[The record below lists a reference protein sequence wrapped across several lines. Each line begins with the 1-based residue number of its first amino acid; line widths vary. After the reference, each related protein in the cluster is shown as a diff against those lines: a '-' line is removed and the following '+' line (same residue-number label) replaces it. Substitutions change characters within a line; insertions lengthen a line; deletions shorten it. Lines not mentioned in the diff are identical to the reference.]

1 MTKKVT
7 APIKKSAAVIKSPER
22 LQIVAIGASAGGLEA
37 ITELLQNLTPNTGMV
52 FIYNPHLSPDHKS
65 LLTSLLSKS
74 TAMKVQEVTDKILM
88 KPNYFYIIPPDKEMT
103 VMDGHIQL
111 NARSKERVVHLPID
125 TFFSSLA
132 ETHKEDAIGVV
143 LSGSANDGTR
153 GLLAIKA
160 GGGLTFAQN
169 ESAKFNSMPQSA
181 ITAGAV
187 DFVLSPKE
195 IAKELIRISKS
206 NYIKKE
212 TIIPVEKEI
221 ENTDPDLK
229 IILNLILKHS
239 QVDFSHYKMPTIK
252 RRILRRMLLHKLTSL
267 KDYAQFIK
275 KQEGEI
281 DILYQDL
288 LINVTNFFRDTDA
301 HEYLK
306 STLFPKL
313 LQAKKA
319 NEKLRIWVPACSTGE
334 EAYSIAMNL
343 LEIQSEQG
351 TNIPVQIFASDLS
364 LKAITKARIGEYSK
378 TELEM
383 VSPKRIQRFYT
394 KTGSIYR
401 IAKVVRD
408 MCIFAPHNILRDPP
422 FSRVDFISCC
432 NLFIYLDTPAQK
444 KTLTTFHYALNEEG
458 FLMLGKSESIGASN
472 HLFKNINSKHKI
484 YSRKINKGGHML
496 PELLPRIPDSMA
508 DKRISPLSVTNH
520 ISVKNI
526 GFDGDIDAILL
537 SKYVPACVVINHSM
551 EIIQFRGETD
561 SFLKHPTGK
570 ASLNVLKLVAPEIAF
585 ELRHCIPV
593 VIKTKQAIR
602 KSGIEVKGAPVP
614 KLISIEVIPLAIDW
628 EEPLLLII
636 FSMPELVETFL
647 QESGNRKNNLL
658 AKDRKIQKLEKE
670 LTAARADM
678 HAFSQDQEAFIEELQ
693 SANEEVVSSNEELQ
707 SVNEELETSKEE
719 IESSNE
725 ELTTT
730 NEELQTRNELLNESY
745 MYSDAILS
753 NIHDSLIVLDKDLRI
768 VSASKSFYKKFTFTP
783 EEVEGILLYDI
794 GNKEWDIPALRNLL
808 EDILPKKSEF
818 YDFEVSHNFPRLGE
832 KILRLNATSI
842 YQKTQRAE
850 LILLSIE
857 DFTERKKSQQLILD
871 SEERFETAVAA
882 VQGLVWTNNSKG
894 EMKGE
899 QKSWAA
905 LTGQSYEEYQG
916 YGWTNVV
923 HQEDIQSTLKAWK
936 ISVKTKTPLNVE
948 HRLRLKTGEWRNFS
962 VKAIPILHADGSI
975 KEWVGV
981 HTDITLQKVA
991 EEKIVNFSKELEKQV
1006 KDRTKEL
1013 ALSNQQLEENIMSLK
1028 IVNKELESFSYIA
1041 SHDLQEPLRKIQT
1054 LASRIIETE
1063 TALSDKGKDYFERMQ
1078 KAAERMQALITD
1090 LLSYSSVHNTKGRNL
1105 ITTDLNVLIE
1115 EVKNQLSE
1123 IIKEK
1128 KATVIAHPLCDVNVI
1143 PNQFRQVMLN
1153 LISNALKFSK
1163 SDTAPVI
1170 TIKSNK
1176 VKYSKINNVTLPRL
1190 KEYCHITVAD
1200 NGIGFEDDY
1209 REKIFEIFQRL
1220 HGKENYPGTGI
1231 GLAIVKKIVENH
1243 HGIISAKGKQGEGAT
1258 FEMYIPA

>member
-1 MTKKVT
+1 MRKKVNT
-7 APIKKSAAVIKSPER
+7 PKIKSATSIKSQEA
-22 LQIVAIGASAGGLEA
+22 LHVVGIGASAGGLEA
-37 ITELLQNLTPNTGMV
+37 ITELLQNITPNTGMV
-52 FIYNPHLSPDHKS
+52 FIYIPHLSPDHKS
-65 LLTSLLSKS
+65 LLTSLLAKS

-88 KPNYFYIIPPDKEMT
+88 KPNSFYIIPPDKEMT
-103 VMDGHIQL
+103 VLDGHIQL

-125 TFFSSLA
+125 TFFTSLA
-132 ETHKEDAIGVV
+132 EIHKEDAIGVV
-143 LSGSANDGTR
+143 LSGSANDGTK

-160 GGGLTFAQN
+160 AGGLTFAQN
-169 ESAKFNSMPQSA
+169 DSAKFNSMPHSA

-206 NYIKKE
+206 KYVKRDKVKQEIN
-212 TIIPVEKEI
+212 EI
-221 ENTDPDLK
+221 ENTDPNLK
-229 IILNLILKHS
+229 IILNLLLKQT

-267 KDYAQFIK
+267 KDYAQFITE
-275 KQEGEI
+275 QEGEI

-288 LINVTNFFRDTDA
+288 LINVTNFFRDTEA
-301 HEYLK
+301 HQYLK
-306 STLFPKL
+306 TTLFPKL
-313 LQAKKA
+313 LKGKKS
-319 NEKLRIWVPACSTGE
+319 NEKLRIWVPACATGE
-334 EAYSIAMNL
+334 EAYSIAMSL
-343 LEIQSEQG
+343 LEIQGQQG

-364 LKAITKARIGEYSK
+364 IKAITKARIGEYSK
-378 TELEM
+378 QEIEM
-383 VSPKRIQRFYT
+383 VSPKQIQRFYT
-394 KTGSIYR
+394 KTGSKYR

-408 MCIFAPHNILRDPP
+408 MCVFAPHNILRDPP

-432 NLFIYLDTPAQK
+432 NLFIYLDSAAQK
-444 KTLTTFHYALNEEG
+444 KTLSTFHYALNDHG
-458 FLMLGKSESIGASN
+458 FLMLGKSESIGTSN
-472 HLFKNINSKHKI
+472 HLFTKINSKHKI
-484 YSRKINKGGHML
+484 YSRKVNKGGRML
-496 PELLPRIPDSMA
+496 PELLPRITDSIA
-508 DKRISPLSVTNH
+508 DRRSIPLSETNNF
-520 ISVKNI
+520 SEKKI

-537 SKYVPACVVINHSM
+537 SKYVPACVVINHTM

-570 ASLNVLKLVAPEIAF
+570 ASLNVLKMTDPEIAF
-585 ELRHCIPV
+585 ELRHCIPL

-636 FSMPELVETFL
+636 FSMPELLEKFVQDGTN
-647 QESGNRKNNLL
+647 GKYNLI
-658 AKDRKIQKLEKE
+658 AKDKKIQKLEKE
-670 LTAARADM
+670 LNAARADT
-678 HAFSQDQEAFIEELQ
+678 HAFAQDQEAFIEELQ

-719 IESSNE
+719 IESTNE

-730 NEELQTRNELLNESY
+730 NQELQTRNELLNESY
-745 MYSDAILS
+745 IYSNAILS
-753 NIHDSLIVLDKDLRI
+753 NIHDPLIVLDKNLRI
-768 VSASKSFYKKFTFTP
+768 VSASKSFYKKFTLTP
-783 EEVEGILLYDI
+783 EETEGILLYDI

-818 YDFEVSHNFPRLGE
+818 YNFEVSHNFPRLGE
-832 KILRLNATSI
+832 KTMRLNATSI
-842 YQKTQRAE
+842 FLKIQSAE

-857 DFTERKKSQQLILD
+857 DYTEQRKSQQLVQD

-894 EMKGE
+894 EMEGE

-916 YGWTNVV
+916 YGWTKVI
-923 HQEDIQSTLKAWK
+923 HQDDLQPTLKAWK
-936 ISVKTKTPLNVE
+936 KSVNEKKPFIIE
-948 HRLRLKTGEWRNFS
+948 HRLKLKTGEWRNFS
-962 VKAIPILHADGSI
+962 VKAIPILRADKSI

-991 EEKIVNFSKELEKQV
+991 EEKISSFSKEMEKQV
-1006 KDRTKEL
+1006 RDRTKEL
-1013 ALSNQQLEENIMSLK
+1013 DIANLKLEENILSLK
-1028 IVNKELESFSYIA
+1028 TVNKELESFSYIA

-1054 LASRIIETE
+1054 LASRIIESE
-1063 TALSDKGKDYFERMQ
+1063 TDLSDKGKDYFERMQ

-1105 ITTDLNVLIE
+1105 ITTDLNVIIE
-1115 EVKNQLSE
+1115 DVKVELSE

-1128 KATVIAHPLCDVNVI
+1128 KATVIAHPLCDINVI

-1209 REKIFEIFQRL
+1209 GEKIFEIFQRL
-1220 HGKENYPGTGI
+1220 HGKDNYPGTGI

-1243 HGIISAKGKQGEGAT
+1243 HGVILAKGTQGEGAT